1 MPLSAAAAPWPRVT
15 VKGYA
20 PWRVVGSG
28 QEAPGGGTKSRESAG
43 LALSP
48 FPSRVWEKTL
58 ARSLRTHSPFAALFS
73 SFSSRPTT
81 HTHTSPPCRTSAL
94 VGAPSL
100 GACIDREREAEREE
114 REARTP
120 PPPLSCRVAASAW
133 AAAGGERLPAAA
145 SGRPPGPAPT
155 CLPRKTGSLLCC
167 APQRY
172 GKLTPHPSPLPHP
185 LPLTIKKQR
194 RRRPWQCVFLFWEGP
209 VAAPRRGCRPQPH
222 ATRGR
227 RWQCSLRAGP
237 KKAQR
242 GARRGRLP

>member
-58 ARSLRTHSPFAALFS
+58 AHCAFTLLSPLF
-73 SFSSRPTT
+73 FHLFPLAPPHT
-81 HTHTSPPCRTSAL
+81 HTHPHH
-94 VGAPSL
+94 VGQVRWLAPHRSER
-100 GACIDREREAEREE
+100 ASIESERRRERKGRL
-114 REARTP
+114 AR
-120 PPPLSCRVAASAW
+120 PPPLSRRVAASAW